1 MVQNL
6 LMPHM
11 IDLSWMNAM
20 KTESIFEKIPG
31 LNMPG
36 LILLAAR
43 PGMGTRQEITKS
55 QLLEQLSMD
64 TPDCVESSLKVHV
77 SNLRRKLREAGAGRR
92 IPSCRD
98 CRRSWTAMRAR
109 SSRVSKGLVR

>member
-20 KTESIFEKIPG
+20 KTESIFEKTPG

-43 PGMGTRQEITKS
+43 PGMGTRQEQS
-55 QLLEQLSMD
+55 
-64 TPDCVESSLKVHV
+64 
-77 SNLRRKLREAGAGRR
+77 
-92 IPSCRD
+92 
-98 CRRSWTAMRAR
+98 
-109 SSRVSKGLVR
+109 